1 MNETA
6 STANSGILKSSYDTM
21 SPMQQALK
29 KKREKLAETKLGLE
43 PSEGDTQDG
52 L

>member
-6 STANSGILKSSYDTM
+6 STQNSGLLKPSYGQ
-21 SPMQQALK
+21 SPMQKALK

-43 PSEGDTQDG
+43 PEEKQDG
-52 L
+52 